1 MSESIKLSILTP
13 ERKVFNGE
21 VKELTTENDLGRFEI
36 LPGHEYMVTT
46 LTPTVTFFTTVDNK
60 RLKLFTSTGML
71 KVNNNE
77 VDFLCETAEW
87 PEEIDLA
94 RAEEAR
100 KKAEHLLV
108 GKEGAEYRKAELKLR
123 RALAR
128 IKVKE

>member
-1 MSESIKLSILTP
+1 MSESLKLSILTP

-36 LPGHEYMVTT
+36 LPDHEAMITA
-46 LTPTVTFFTTVDNK
+46 LTPTVTLFTTVDNK
-60 RLKLFTSTGML
+60 SLKLFTSTGML
-71 KVNNNE
+71 KINNNE
-77 VDFLCETAEW
+77 VNFLCETAEW
-87 PEEIDLA
+87 PEEIDLS

-108 GKEGAEYRKAELKLR
+108 GKEGAEYKKAELKLR

>member
-1 MSESIKLSILTP
+1 MSESLKLSILTP

-21 VKELTTENDLGRFEI
+21 VKELMTENDLGRFEI
-36 LPGHEYMVTT
+36 LPGHETMITA

-60 RLKLFTSTGML
+60 SLKLFTSTGML
-71 KVNNNE
+71 KINNNE
-77 VDFLCETAEW
+77 VNFLCETAEW
-87 PEEIDLA
+87 PEEIDLS

-108 GKEGAEYRKAELKLR
+108 GKEGAEYKKAELKLR